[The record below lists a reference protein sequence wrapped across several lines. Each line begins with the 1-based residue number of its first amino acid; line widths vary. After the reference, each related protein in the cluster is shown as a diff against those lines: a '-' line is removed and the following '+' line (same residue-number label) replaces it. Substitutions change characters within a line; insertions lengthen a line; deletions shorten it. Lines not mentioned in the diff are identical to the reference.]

1 MNRITRVGA
10 VLTATAVVAALSACG
25 SSGDG
30 SGEGSGDASGT
41 ITVGYAGGGAVDTWM
56 STIIK
61 HAQKELPDVTIK
73 TAVYP
78 TYDDQLNQLP
88 TQFAAKTAPDIILWD
103 NSAPIAQYA
112 TEGAIQPLDDLIEGT
127 SVDLSLYPKA
137 LVDGWNVE
145 DSLYAVPAYLQNSA
159 YAYNT
164 DVLAEAGITDL
175 PATLDDLA
183 VDARTV
189 KEATGKPGI
198 VLLDNLFHLTQYML
212 AFGGGYDFG
221 KTIDS
226 KENIAGLDYLLGLF
240 KDGAATT
247 AQQLGATW
255 DGEALSGGK
264 AAASDGGPWYIGFMS
279 TTAPD
284 VNYQLTPIPGV
295 DADSSIVATYGGGFS
310 LYAGSKNAHTA
321 AKVIALLTDTT
332 SQEAVLSTNL
342 GFVPAM
348 TKYADQYREA
358 TPEYAAFTTD
368 VLDAGKSLDYPIET
382 TEFGNDLVTGF
393 QQLVADGSTS
403 SEALLTDLQDKY
415 GE

>member
-1 MNRITRVGA
+1 MNRISRTSGA
-10 VLTATAVVAALSACG
+10 LAALTVVAAALTGCG
-25 SSGDG
+25 SSGG
-30 SGEGSGDASGT
+30 PSSGGQGAGQIT
-41 ITVGYAGGGAVDTWM
+41 IGYAGGGAVDTYM

-61 HAQKELPDVTIK
+61 HVEDKLDVKIK

-112 TEGAIQPLDDLIEGT
+112 TEGAIQPIDDLIKGT
-127 SVDLSLYPKA
+127 DVDLGLYPKA
-137 LVDGWNVE
+137 LVEGWRIEDG
-145 DSLYAVPAYLQNSA
+145 LYAVPSYLQNSA
-159 YAYNT
+159 YAFNT
-164 DVLAEAGITDL
+164 DVLGAAGITDL
-175 PATLDDLA
+175 PQTLDDLA
-183 VDARTV
+183 ADARQV
-189 KEATGKPGI
+189 KSATGKPGI

-212 AFGGGYDFG
+212 AAGGGYDFG

-226 KENIAGLDYLLGLF
+226 KENEAGLDFLLGLF
-240 KDGAATT
+240 KDGSAQT

-255 DGEALSGGK
+255 DGEALANGL
-264 AAASDGGPWYIGFMS
+264 AASSDGGPWYIGFMG

-284 VNYQLTPIPGV
+284 VKYELTPIPGV
-295 DADSSIVATYGGGFS
+295 DAGSPVVATYGGGFS
-310 LYAGSKNAHTA
+310 LSAAAKDPETA

-332 SQEAVLSTNL
+332 SQEAVLSTKL

-348 TKYADQYREA
+348 TKYADQYRDE
-358 TPEYAAFTTD
+358 TPQYAAFTAD
-368 VLDAGKSLDYPIET
+368 VLAAGVSLDYPIKT

-403 SEALLTDLQDKY
+403 SKELLAGLQDKY
-415 GE
+415 GQ